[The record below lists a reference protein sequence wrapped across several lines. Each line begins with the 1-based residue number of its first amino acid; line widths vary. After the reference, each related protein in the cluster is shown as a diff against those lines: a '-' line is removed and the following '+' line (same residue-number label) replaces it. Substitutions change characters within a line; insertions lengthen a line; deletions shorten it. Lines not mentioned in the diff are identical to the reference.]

1 MKGARPRRPAPLGRR
16 REPHQARA
24 RATVERFLD
33 ATARL
38 LAEIGFEAITTNEI
52 AERAG
57 VNVSSL
63 YKYFPNKYAV
73 LAALAER
80 GGKRRLALV
89 GKAVAEIGAGSD
101 WRELTDV
108 AINELVRQMRTEPGA
123 LELDRALRAAPELRE
138 FNGRTNREIVRV
150 LGDFFRS
157 GGRYRGTEAQLEAVV
172 YVLVEASA
180 ALAQLA
186 ADPPIDGDRL
196 LAEWKRM
203 LISYVENFQ
212 D

>member
-1 MKGARPRRPAPLGRR
+1 MKRAKPRRPAPLGRR
-16 REPHQARA
+16 RQPLQARA
-24 RATVERFLD
+24 RETVERFLD

-38 LAEIGFEAITTNEI
+38 LDEIGFEAITTNEI

-101 WRELTDV
+101 WRDLTDV

-150 LGDFFRS
+150 LVDFLRTGD
-157 GGRYRGTEAQLEAVV
+157 RYRGTEAQLEAVV
-172 YVLVEASA
+172 YVLVESSA

-203 LISYVENFQ
+203 LISYLENFQ